1 MPLPRSMLSQ
11 IQLSDNFK
19 SSAIKENDMVNTTI
33 TAPGSLTALA
43 LIYLKSNNKQIA
55 DRILIPH
62 SFEGLD
68 KITPNTLVLK
78 ILARNLILWD

>member
-19 SSAIKENDMVNTTI
+19 SSAIKETEMVNTTI
-33 TAPGSLTALA
+33 TAPGSLVALA

-55 DRILIPH
+55 DRIQMPH
-62 SFEGLD
+62 TFEAMD
-68 KITPNTLVLK
+68 YVTPHQLVLK
-78 ILARNLILWD
+78 VIARNLILWD

>member
-1 MPLPRSMLSQ
+1 
-11 IQLSDNFK
+11 
-19 SSAIKENDMVNTTI
+19 MVNTTI

-68 KITPNTLVLK
+68 
-78 ILARNLILWD
+78 